1 MVKQSL
7 ERLQLKDV
15 IYEHKRTKNYVLSDE
30 YIKRMTQYNK
40 EYDAIVSK
48 IHDNLANKLKESIS
62 DITENLIKKI
72 IVLFENYL
80 ALVFSLMSVARAPH
94 KLISDDGTMI
104 LQVVGTL
111 QAEVVRGRRPRDVHL
126 RAQREPL
133 RPLRRAPI
141 QVEVHRKPL

>member
-1 MVKQSL
+1 LSEDKKGDGLSFSNIINSIKKELKLNNIPENMVKQSL

-40 EYDAIVSK
+40 EYDAMVSK

-104 LQVVGTL
+104 LQVV
-111 QAEVVRGRRPRDVHL
+111 
-126 RAQREPL
+126 
-133 RPLRRAPI
+133 
-141 QVEVHRKPL
+141 